1 MKKYF
6 TIGETARLNGISIK
20 ALRHYDSI
28 ELLKPAYIDNDNNY
42 RYYTYDQFPYID
54 KIKRYQSIGMPLKNI
69 KEFFDSQ
76 DNNKIECFLE
86 SQNIKLQEEYE
97 KLNQRKNNL
106 EWLTSFFEE
115 SKKIQIDGSISIRQE
130 KERFVI
136 FSENEC
142 NSDIMAIDM
151 QLRQTLAHNEL
162 ENLTIL
168 NPYGYILNID
178 DFLKGKITFTH
189 AYVSIASNLNCELD
203 CIMKFPEAE
212 YTCFHAPILSN
223 DIDLSSF
230 LEHLNS
236 KPSKPKLIIANEY
249 IKKFYDPL
257 SSPYEI
263 QILY

>member
-6 TIGETARLNGISIK
+6 TIGETATINGISIK

-28 ELLKPAYIDNDNNY
+28 ELLKPAYIDSSTNY

-76 DNNKIECFLE
+76 DNNKIEGFLK
-86 SQNIKLQEEYE
+86 SQNLKLKEEYE
-97 KLNQRKNNL
+97 KLEQMKNNL
-106 EWLTSFFEE
+106 EWLTAFFKE
-115 SKKIQIDGSISIRQE
+115 SKKIQLDGSIKLRHE
-130 KERFVI
+130 KEKFVI
-136 FSENEC
+136 FSKNKY
-142 NSDIMAIDM
+142 NSDIMAMDM
-151 QLRQTLAHNEL
+151 QLRQTISNYYL

-168 NPYGYILNID
+168 NPYGYILDID
-178 DFLKGKITFTH
+178 NFLNGKITFTH
-189 AYVSIASNLNCELD
+189 AYVSISSNFEKNLD
-203 CIMKFPEAE
+203 CIMKFPESE
-212 YTCFHAPILSN
+212 YICFHAPILSN

-230 LEHLNS
+230 LEHLHS
-236 KPSKPKLIIANEY
+236 KTSKPKLIIANEY

-263 QILY
+263 QVLY